1 MSIFQCEYS
10 LFSLNFSWLFK
21 SILSCFLSSNDIN
34 MATEQGPAASNAAD
48 VSRFCLPNILQ
59 NDVMYYIVI
68 TTLSLLVPGDWH
80 QMIKSLMTLSQTRQL
95 MTLRQTRQL
104 CSIYKL
110 HIKHKRLNINIS
122 MLLQQI
128 IILARR
134 RHA

>member
-59 NDVMYYIVI
+59 NDVMYYIII
-68 TTLSLLVPGDWH
+68 TTLSLLVPGGWH
-80 QMIKSLMTLSQTRQL
+80 QMIKSLMTLS
-95 MTLRQTRQL
+95 QTRQL